1 MARKLSEP
9 TVKER
14 AYSIKVR
21 ALGATTTARP
31 GTAPDLDTPPFPVTF
46 HPDSRDQAKLRENRE
61 RILGVDEDNLGVLV
75 IYSGGT
81 IGSAPN
87 DPEDPQSPQV
97 VKSWPDL
104 VSHFPPFSQETPY
117 ALNFRLDAVSFD
129 EPLDSSNMGPT
140 EWNAVAL
147 LLKEYMD
154 DYEGFVIAHGT
165 DTMVY
170 SASAL
175 SFMLEHLKKPVILT
189 GSQLSAIGNVRN
201 DAQQNLITSIM
212 VANWRYSRIP
222 KVPEVCILF
231 GDQLLRGNRSIKVDA
246 SGYAAY
252 ETPNYEALGTAGA
265 KIVIHEDRV
274 RQPDHQQ
281 FSVNER
287 LDTNV
292 MDVVVF
298 PGIQGTE
305 LLTRILEIP
314 ELRAV
319 VLRTFGAGNTPT
331 PQRFLEQLEVARQK
345 EIIVVNVTQCAQGSV
360 EMGLYETSAVL
371 MKYGVVS
378 GIDCTP
384 VAALTK
390 LMVLLGD
397 DRLSQEEVAQYVQS
411 DLRGEQSES
420 IFVTPMRLEDASG
433 DATGVS
439 LTAESRV
446 SRMLTARD
454 LPHLDD
460 DHFRHASLILHSAR
474 VVAGERQRVDINVY
488 INVARDELLHVGHGR
503 LACSA
508 SRLAIEDGTLVFDIS
523 AAMEKHIDVL
533 RKNAFT
539 IELAS
544 PEGEVAWS
552 GAELALHTAT
562 A

>member
-1 MARKLSEP
+1 MARKSMPKADAP
-9 TVKER
+9 TAER
-14 AYSIKVR
+14 SYVLTVR
-21 ALGATTTARP
+21 STNGETV
-31 GTAPDLDTPPFPVTF
+31 DFPVRF
-46 HPDSRDQAKLRENRE
+46 HPDTRDQKKLQEHRKTL
-61 RILGVDEDNLGVLV
+61 LGTEEENLGVLV

-81 IGSAPN
+81 IGSAPS
-87 DPEDPQSPQV
+87 DPKDPQSPQV
-97 VKSWPDL
+97 VKSWPEL
-104 VSHFPPFSQETPY
+104 VEHFPPFREESPY
-117 ALNFRLDAVSFD
+117 ALSFPLDAVAFE

-154 DYEGFVIAHGT
+154 RYEGFVIAHGT

-189 GSQLSAIGNVRN
+189 GSQLSAIGNMRN
-201 DAQQNLITSIM
+201 DAQQNLITAILI
-212 VANWRYSRIP
+212 ANSKYSRIP

-231 GDQLLRGNRSIKVDA
+231 GNQLLRGNRAMKVDA
-246 SGYAAY
+246 AGYAAY
-252 ETPNYEALGTAGA
+252 ETPNHEVLGTAGA

-274 RQPDHQQ
+274 RKTEPQQ

-298 PGIQGTE
+298 PGIQSTE
-305 LLTRILEIP
+305 LLSRILHIP
-314 ELRAV
+314 GLRAV

-331 PQRFLEQLEVARQK
+331 PPDFLAQLEVAREK
-345 EIIVVNVTQCAQGSV
+345 NIVVVNVTQCARGSV

-378 GIDCTP
+378 GIDSTP

-397 DRLSQEEVAQYVQS
+397 DRLTQDEVAQHVQE

-420 IFVTPMRLEDASG
+420 IFVTPMRLDANSS
-433 DATGVS
+433 DDERVR
-439 LTAESRV
+439 LTADSRV
-446 SRMLTARD
+446 SRMLTSRD
-454 LPHLDD
+454 LPHLDE
-460 DHFRHASLILHSAR
+460 HFRHASLILHSAT
-474 VVAGERQRVDINVY
+474 VTPGAEDRVDINVY
-488 INVARDELLHVGHGR
+488 INVSRDETLHLDHEK
-503 LACSA
+503 LACDI
-508 SRLAIEDGTLVFDIS
+508 SRLAMEDGTLVFDIS
-523 AAMEKHIDVL
+523 TSIEKHIDVL
-533 RKNAFT
+533 RSNAFT

-544 PEGEVAWS
+544 SDAELTWS

-562 A
+562 S